1 MTERDFRMKQRYLLI
16 LTVFLIGIIV
26 TAYDTAYAADA
37 VKTLPSAEVEKIIKE
52 YVIQNT
58 PWTEEQIKI
67 KNVNVSNKI
76 TLPEGWSYHI
86 AVAPASSMIGRSSFL
101 LDITGIDN
109 SVQSSWVTAEI
120 EVWVEVVL
128 ASKPL
133 KERQMVGADDIY
145 IGRKDL
151 SRLPAGYINDISQ
164 VSAKRVKRFVGANS
178 ILTENILEEP
188 PLFKRGERVFIIAES
203 ESLKVTAMGVAG
215 EDGYRGRPVRIT
227 NMQSKKEVM
236 GEVDG
241 DGTVY
246 VKW

>member
-1 MTERDFRMKQRYLLI
+1 MKQKYLLI
-16 LTVFLIGIIV
+16 LTVFVIGIIMA
-26 TAYDTAYAADA
+26 AYDTACAADA
-37 VKTLPSAEVEKIIKE
+37 DKTLLSADAAKIIKE
-52 YVIQNT
+52 YVIRNT
-58 PWTEEQIKI
+58 PWTEEQVNI
-67 KNVNVSNKI
+67 KNVNISNKI
-76 TLPEGWSYHI
+76 LLPEKWDYHI
-86 AVAPASSMIGRSSFL
+86 AAAPASSMMGRSSFL
-101 LDITGIDN
+101 IDITGKDH

-120 EVWVEVVL
+120 EVWVDVVL

-151 SRLPAGYINDISQ
+151 SRLPAGYIDDIRR
-164 VSAKRVKRFVGANS
+164 VSGKRVKRFVGANS

-188 PLFKRGERVFIIAES
+188 PLFKRGDKVFIIAES
-203 ESLKVTAMGVAG
+203 EALKVSAIGVAG

-227 NMQSKKEVM
+227 NMQSKKEVI

-241 DGTVY
+241 NGTVS

>member
-1 MTERDFRMKQRYLLI
+1 MMRKIFLSISAVYLLGI
-16 LTVFLIGIIV
+16 VLTAT
-26 TAYDTAYAADA
+26 TAIYAADGA
-37 VKTLPSAEVEKIIKE
+37 KTITSSEVEKIIKE
-52 YVIQNT
+52 YVIKNT
-58 PWTEEQIKI
+58 PWTEEQVNI
-67 KNVNVSNKI
+67 KNVNISNKI
-76 TLPEGWSYHI
+76 LLPEKWGYHI
-86 AVAPASSMIGRSSFL
+86 AAAPASSMLGRSSFL

-120 EVWVEVVL
+120 EVWVDVVL

-164 VSAKRVKRFVGANS
+164 VSGKRVKRFVGANS

-188 PLFKRGERVFIIAES
+188 PLFKRGDNVFIVAES
-203 ESLKVTAMGVAG
+203 DALRVSAIGVAG

-227 NMQSKKEVM
+227 NMQSKKEVI

-241 DGTVY
+241 DGTVS

>member
-1 MTERDFRMKQRYLLI
+1 MMKKMFLSISAVYLLGI
-16 LTVFLIGIIV
+16 VLTGT
-26 TAYDTAYAADA
+26 TAIYAADA
-37 VKTLPSAEVEKIIKE
+37 AKTITSSEVEKIIKQ
-52 YVIQNT
+52 YVIRNT

-76 TLPEGWSYHI
+76 TPPLDWSYHI
-86 AVAPASSMIGRSSFL
+86 TAAPASSMIGRSSFL

-120 EVWVEVVL
+120 EVWVDVVL

-151 SRLPAGYINDISQ
+151 SRLPAGYIDDIRR
-164 VSAKRVKRFVGANS
+164 VSGKRVKRFVGANS

-188 PLFKRGERVFIIAES
+188 PLFKRGDKVFIVAES
-203 ESLKVTAMGVAG
+203 DALRVSAIGVAG

-227 NMQSKKEVM
+227 NMQSKKEVI
-236 GEVDG
+236 GEVD
-241 DGTVY
+241 DNGTVS

>member
-1 MTERDFRMKQRYLLI
+1 MTERDFRMEKRYLLI

-26 TAYDTAYAADA
+26 TGYDTAYAADA
-37 VKTLPSAEVEKIIKE
+37 VKPLSSAEVEKIIKE

-58 PWTEEQIKI
+58 PWTEEQVNI
-67 KNVNVSNKI
+67 KNVNVANKI
-76 TLPEGWSYHI
+76 TLPELWSHHI
-86 AVAPASSMIGRSSFL
+86 AVAPASSMMGRSSFL
-101 LDITGIDN
+101 LDITSIDN

-133 KERQMVGADDIY
+133 KERQMVGADDFY

-164 VSAKRVKRFVGANS
+164 VSGKRVKRFVGANS

-203 ESLKVTAMGVAG
+203 ETLKVTAMGVAG

>member
-1 MTERDFRMKQRYLLI
+1 MKQRYLLI
-16 LTVFLIGIIV
+16 LTVFSLGIIV
-26 TAYDTAYAADA
+26 TAYNTAHAADA
-37 VKTLPSAEVEKIIKE
+37 AKILPSSEVEKIIKE
-52 YVIQNT
+52 YVIRNT
-58 PWTEEQIKI
+58 PWTEEQVNI
-67 KNVNVSNKI
+67 KNVNISNKI
-76 TLPEGWSYHI
+76 LLPEKWGYHI
-86 AVAPASSMIGRSSFL
+86 AAAPASSMIGRSSFL

-120 EVWVEVVL
+120 EVWVDVVL

-151 SRLPAGYINDISQ
+151 SRLPAGYIDDIKR
-164 VSAKRVKRFVGANS
+164 VSGKRVKRFVGANS

-188 PLFKRGERVFIIAES
+188 PLFKRGDKVFIVAES
-203 ESLKVTAMGVAG
+203 DALRVSAIGVAG

-227 NMQSKKEVM
+227 NMQSKKEVI
-236 GEVDG
+236 GEVD
-241 DGTVY
+241 DNGTVS